1 MNKQLLGKGLMVAV
15 LASMSLGAHA
25 AAAGGNGCGW
35 GNMLFKGQRGGVA
48 HFLASTTNGTSGNAT
63 FGMTSGTNGCSTN
76 GTLTYGGRPMIAL
89 NGMMDELSEDMAKGN
104 GEALTTYAVVLGV
117 APEDREHF
125 AAVTHEHFQQIF
137 SKADVTA
144 DDVHNNTLA
153 VLKSDARLSKYATAA

>member
-1 MNKQLLGKGLMVAV
+1 MTTVSKIEVKNVFKIF
-15 LASMSLGAHA
+15 
-25 AAAGGNGCGW
+25 GNRS
-35 GNMLFKGQRGGVA
+35 KDA
-48 HFLASTTNGTSGNAT
+48 
-63 FGMTSGTNGCSTN
+63 
-76 GTLTYGGRPMIAL
+76 LTYGGKSWIAM
-89 NGMMDELSEDMAKGN
+89 NGMMNELSEDMAKGN